1 MTENLSEDIT
11 KITDEEV
18 NEIEKAEAN
27 GEPILTDEILKNL
40 ITEQLIEDD
49 AELEQLAELAYNEA
63 LAMSGAESKA
73 NQ

>member
-1 MTENLSEDIT
+1 MAENLSEDIT

-18 NEIEKAEAN
+18 SEIEKAEAN

-40 ITEQLIEDD
+40 IAEQLIEDD